1 MADIGLYGR
10 TRGVR
15 PNQVV
20 VPRAARRAIPIRVVR
35 GDIER
40 SWYASVV
47 LWSLA
52 NANGVPLP

>member
-15 PNQVV
+15 PDQVV
-20 VPRAARRAIPIRVVR
+20 VPRVARRAIPIRVVR

-40 SWYASVV
+40 SWYASVAPIAV
-47 LWSLA
+47 A
-52 NANGVPLP
+52 NANDVRLP

>member
-15 PNQVV
+15 PDQVV
-20 VPRAARRAIPIRVVR
+20 VPRAARRAIPFRGVR
-35 GDIER
+35 GNIER

>member
-15 PNQVV
+15 PDQVV

-40 SWYASVV
+40 SWYASAAPIAV
-47 LWSLA
+47 A
-52 NANGVPLP
+52 NANDVWLP

>member
-1 MADIGLYGR
+1 MADIGLYGH

-15 PNQVV
+15 PDQVV

-40 SWYASVV
+40 SWYASVTPIAV
-47 LWSLA
+47 A
-52 NANGVPLP
+52 NANDVWLP